1 VLRGQVYTSI
11 IEDII
16 DRFIDYI
23 ALERGASPH
32 TCRAYRTDLELFAA
46 FLGEKGLPADVA
58 KIDYLT
64 IRLYLGHLYQGKRIK
79 RASVVRKLASLR
91 TFFRYLKREGIVE
104 KNPAKMVAIPKGGR
118 DLPHTLT
125 VDEAFRFL
133 DIPDAASPLGSR
145 DRAILEFLYSSGLR
159 VGELTSLSLHDLD
172 LGGGIVRVMGK
183 GRKERLVPIGS
194 KAVEALNVYL
204 ARRGELMEK
213 GTDAPQY
220 LFLNHRGGRL
230 TPRSVGRMI
239 TKYRLQRGIVKETTP
254 HTFRHSFATHLLDA
268 GADLRGIQELLGHAS
283 LSTTQKY
290 THVSS
295 AKLMEVYDRTHPRA
309 RKGQKDV

>member
-1 VLRGQVYTSI
+1 VLRKEMHITAI
-11 IEDII
+11 IA
-16 DRFIDYI
+16 RFVDYM
-23 ALERGASPH
+23 ALEKGASPH

-46 FLGEKGLPADVA
+46 FLHEQGLPVDVT

-64 IRLYLGHLYQGKRIK
+64 IRLYLGHLYQGRQIK
-79 RASVVRKLASLR
+79 RTSVKRKLASLR
-91 TFFRYLKREGIVE
+91 TFFKYLKREGLVE
-104 KNPAKMVAIPKGGR
+104 KNPAKMVAIPKGEKT
-118 DLPHTLT
+118 LPHALS

-159 VGELTSLSLHDLD
+159 VGELTALSLSDLD
-172 LGGGIVRVMGK
+172 LGTGMVRVLGK
-183 GRKERLVPIGS
+183 GGKERMVPIGS
-194 KAVEALNVYL
+194 KAVEALKLYL
-204 ARRGELMEK
+204 TRRGELMAK
-213 GTDAPQY
+213 GKSASQY
-220 LFLNHRGGRL
+220 LFLNHRGGPL
-230 TPRSVGRMI
+230 TPRSVERMI
-239 TKYRLQRGIVKETTP
+239 KKYLLQGGIVKETTP

-309 RKGQKDV
+309 GKGHKDA

>member
-1 VLRGQVYTSI
+1 MHI
-11 IEDII
+11 AAII
-16 DRFIDYI
+16 DRFVDYL
-23 ALERGASPH
+23 ALEKGASPH
-32 TCRAYRTDLELFAA
+32 TCRAYRKDLEFFVA
-46 FLGEKGLPADVA
+46 FLQNQGLPLDVT
-58 KIDYLT
+58 KIDHLT
-64 IRLYLGHLYQGKRIK
+64 IRLYLGHLYQGRQIK
-79 RASVVRKLASLR
+79 RTSVVRKLAALR

-104 KNPAKMVAIPKGGR
+104 KNPAKMVASPKGGK
-118 DLPHTLT
+118 DLPHALT

-133 DIPDAASPLGSR
+133 DIPDSTNPLGSR

-159 VGELTSLSLHDLD
+159 VGELTSLSLNDLD
-172 LGGGIVRVMGK
+172 LGAGMVRVLGK
-183 GRKERLVPIGS
+183 GSKERMVPIGS
-194 KAVEALNVYL
+194 KAVEALQSYL
-204 ARRGELMEK
+204 TRRGELMAK
-213 GTDAPQY
+213 GERAPQY

-230 TPRSVGRMI
+230 TARSVGRMI
-239 TKYRLQRGIVKETTP
+239 KKYLLQAGIVKETTP

-309 RKGQKDV
+309 RKGAKDD

>member
-1 VLRGQVYTSI
+1 MNISA
-11 IEDII
+11 II
-16 DRFIDYI
+16 DRFVDYM

-32 TCRAYRTDLELFAA
+32 TSRAYRKDLELFAA
-46 FLGEKGLPADVA
+46 FLQEQGLPLDVA
-58 KIDYLT
+58 RIDYLT
-64 IRLYLGHLYQGKRIK
+64 IRLYLGHLYQGKQIK
-79 RASVVRKLASLR
+79 RTSVRRKLASLR
-91 TFFRYLKREGIVE
+91 TFFKYLKREGMVE
-104 KNPAKMVAIPKGGR
+104 KNPAKMVAIPKGGK
-118 DLPHTLT
+118 DLPHTLS

-159 VGELTSLSLHDLD
+159 VGELTALSLSDLD
-172 LGGGIVRVMGK
+172 LGAGMVRVMGK
-183 GRKERLVPIGS
+183 GSKERMVPIGS
-194 KAVEALNVYL
+194 KAVEALQSYL
-204 ARRGELMEK
+204 AHRAELMAK
-213 GTDAPQY
+213 GRGDTRY

-230 TPRSVGRMI
+230 TARSVGRMI
-239 TKYRLQRGIVKETTP
+239 KKYLLQAGIMKETTP

-295 AKLMEVYDRTHPRA
+295 AKLMEVYDRSHPRA
-309 RKGQKDV
+309 KKGHTDA

>member
-1 VLRGQVYTSI
+1 MYTSI
-11 IEDII
+11 DQ
-16 DRFIDYI
+16 FIDYLT
-23 ALERGASPH
+23 LERGASPN
-32 TCRAYRTDLELFAA
+32 TCRAYRKDLELFAA
-46 FLGEKGLPADVA
+46 FLREKGLPIDVA

-64 IRLYLGHLYQGKRIK
+64 IRLYLGHLYQGKWIK
-79 RASVVRKLASLR
+79 RTSVVRKLATLR

-104 KNPAKMVAIPKGGR
+104 KNPAKMVATPKGGK
-118 DLPHTLT
+118 DLPHALT
-125 VDEAFRFL
+125 VDEVFRFL
-133 DIPDAASPLGSR
+133 DAPDVSGPLGCR

-159 VGELTSLSLHDLD
+159 VGELTALNLHDLD
-172 LGGGIVRVMGK
+172 LAGGMVRVMGK

-194 KAVEALNVYL
+194 KAIEALRSYL
-204 ARRGELMEK
+204 ARRGELMEQGK
-213 GTDAPQY
+213 SAPQY
-220 LFLNHRGGRL
+220 LFLNRRGGRL

-239 TKYRLQRGIVKETTP
+239 TKYRLQRGIVRETTP

-283 LSTTQKY
+283 LSTTQQY

-309 RKGQKDV
+309 RKRIKDA

>member
-1 VLRGQVYTSI
+1 VLREEVHISAT
-11 IEDII
+11 I
-16 DRFIDYI
+16 DRFADYI

-32 TCRAYRTDLELFAA
+32 TSRAYRKDLELFAA
-46 FLGEKGLPADVA
+46 FLQEQGLPLDVT

-64 IRLYLGHLYQGKRIK
+64 IRLYLGHLYQRKQIK
-79 RASVVRKLASLR
+79 RTSVVRKLATLR
-91 TFFRYLKREGIVE
+91 AFFRYLKREGIVE
-104 KNPAKMVAIPKGGR
+104 KNPAKMVAIPKGGK
-118 DLPHTLT
+118 DLPHTLS

-133 DIPDAASPLGSR
+133 DIPDAASPLGNR

-159 VGELTSLSLHDLD
+159 VGELTALSLSDLD
-172 LGGGIVRVMGK
+172 LRAGMVRVLGK
-183 GRKERLVPIGS
+183 GGKERMVPIGS
-194 KAVEALNVYL
+194 KAVEALNLYL
-204 ARRGELMEK
+204 TRRGELMGK
-213 GTDAPQY
+213 GERAPQY

-230 TPRSVGRMI
+230 TARSVGRMI
-239 TKYRLQRGIVKETTP
+239 KKYLLQGGIVKETTP

-309 RKGQKDV
+309 RKGAKDD

>member
-1 VLRGQVYTSI
+1 MHI
-11 IEDII
+11 AAII
-16 DRFIDYI
+16 DRFVDYI
-23 ALERGASPH
+23 ALEKGASPH
-32 TCRAYRTDLELFAA
+32 TCRAYQKDLELFAA
-46 FLGEKGLPADVA
+46 FLQKQGLPLDVT

-64 IRLYLGHLYQGKRIK
+64 IRLYLGHLYQGRKIK
-79 RASVVRKLASLR
+79 RTSVVRKLASLR
-91 TFFRYLKREGIVE
+91 TFFKYLKREGIVE
-104 KNPAKMVAIPKGGR
+104 KNPAKMVAIPKGGKA
-118 DLPHTLT
+118 LPHVLS

-133 DIPDAASPLGSR
+133 DTPDAASPLGSR

-159 VGELTSLSLHDLD
+159 VGELTALSLSDLD
-172 LGGGIVRVMGK
+172 LGAGMVRVLGK
-183 GRKERLVPIGS
+183 GSKERMVPIGS
-194 KAVEALNVYL
+194 KAVEALNSYL
-204 ARRGELMEK
+204 TRRGELIGKEQSS
-213 GTDAPQY
+213 PQY

-230 TPRSVGRMI
+230 TARSVGRMI
-239 TKYRLQRGIVKETTP
+239 KKYLLQGGIMKETTP

-309 RKGQKDV
+309 RKGAKDV

>member
-1 VLRGQVYTSI
+1 VLRGEVYISA
-11 IEDII
+11 II
-16 DRFIDYI
+16 DRFVDYM

-32 TCRAYRTDLELFAA
+32 TCRAYRKDLELFAA
-46 FLGEKGLPADVA
+46 FLQEQGLPLDVT

-64 IRLYLGHLYQGKRIK
+64 IRLYLGHLYQGRQIK
-79 RASVVRKLASLR
+79 RTSVVRKLASLR

-104 KNPAKMVAIPKGGR
+104 KNPAKIVASPKGGK
-118 DLPHTLT
+118 DLPHALT

-133 DIPDAASPLGSR
+133 DIPDSTNPLGSR

-159 VGELTSLSLHDLD
+159 VGELTSLSLNDLD
-172 LGGGIVRVMGK
+172 LGAGMVRVLGK
-183 GRKERLVPIGS
+183 GSKERMVPIGS
-194 KAVEALNVYL
+194 KAVEALKSYL
-204 ARRGELMEK
+204 TRRGELMGK
-213 GTDAPQY
+213 GERAPQY

-230 TPRSVGRMI
+230 TARSVGRMI
-239 TKYRLQRGIVKETTP
+239 KKYLLQGGIVKETTP

-309 RKGQKDV
+309 RKGAKDD